1 MADTI
6 SLKVVTPVRLVLEEQ
21 VDELTA
27 PGPLGQLGILPDH
40 AALMTTLETGQLSYR
55 KSGATAVVTVAGGY
69 AEVLDNVV
77 TVLANAAEFPH
88 EIDTARAEE
97 ARARAEEARARAERT
112 LEASDGVDEDAL
124 AAARAALQR
133 AVVRLDTAGRR

>member
-1 MADTI
+1 MAGSI
-6 SLKVVTPVRLVLEEQ
+6 SLRVVTPVRLVLEEQ

-40 AALMTTLETGQLSYR
+40 AALMTTLDIGQLGY
-55 KSGATAVVTVAGGY
+55 KQSGANSVLTLTGGY

-88 EIDTARAEE
+88 EIDADRAEN
-97 ARARAEEARARAERT
+97 ARARAERA
-112 LEASDGVDEDAL
+112 LEESDHADEEAL

-133 AVVRLDTAGRR
+133 ALVRLETAGRR

>member
-1 MADTI
+1 MAGNI
-6 SLKVVTPVRLVLEEQ
+6 SLRVVTPVRLVLEEQ

-40 AALMTTLETGQLSYR
+40 AALMTTLDIGQLSY
-55 KSGATAVVTVAGGY
+55 KQSGATSVVTLAGGY

-88 EIDTARAEE
+88 EIDRERAEN
-97 ARARAEEARARAERT
+97 ARARAERS
-112 LEASDGVDEDAL
+112 LGESDHFDEEDL
-124 AAARAALQR
+124 VAARAALQR
-133 AVVRLDTAGRR
+133 ALVRLETAGYR

>member
-6 SLKVVTPVRLVLEEQ
+6 SLKVVTPIRLVLEEQ

-97 ARARAEEARARAERT
+97 ARARAERT

>member
-1 MADTI
+1 MADNI

-40 AALMTTLETGQLSYR
+40 AALMTTLEIGQLSYR
-55 KSGATAVVTVAGGY
+55 KSGATEVVTVTGGY

-97 ARARAEEARARAERT
+97 ARARAERT
-112 LEASDGVDEDAL
+112 LDAGDGVDEDGL
-124 AAARAALQR
+124 AAARSALQR
-133 AVVRLDTAGRR
+133 AVVRIETSGRR

>member
-1 MADTI
+1 MADSI

-40 AALMTTLETGQLSYR
+40 AALMTTLEVGQLGYR
-55 KSGATAVVTVAGGY
+55 KSGAAAVVTVTGGY

-88 EIDTARAEE
+88 EIDTARAED
-97 ARARAEEARARAERT
+97 AKARAERA
-112 LEASDGVDEDAL
+112 LDEGGQGDEDGV

-133 AVVRLDTAGRR
+133 AVLRLDTAGRR

>member
-1 MADTI
+1 MAGDI
-6 SLKVVTPVRLVLEEQ
+6 SLRVVTPVRLVLEER

-40 AALMTTLETGQLSYR
+40 AALMTTLDIGQLSY
-55 KSGATAVVTVAGGY
+55 KQGGSTSVVTLAGGY

-77 TVLANAAEFPH
+77 TVLADAAEFPA
-88 EIDTARAEE
+88 EIDTARAEN
-97 ARARAEEARARAERT
+97 ARARAERA
-112 LEASDGVDEDAL
+112 LEETDPTDEEAL

-133 AVVRLDTAGRR
+133 ALVRLETAARR

>member
-1 MADTI
+1 MAGNI
-6 SLKVVTPVRLVLEEQ
+6 SLRVVTPVRLVLEEQ

-40 AALMTTLETGQLSYR
+40 AALMTTLDIGQLSYK
-55 KSGATAVVTVAGGY
+55 KSGAASVVTLAGGY

-88 EIDTARAEE
+88 EIDMDRAEN
-97 ARARAEEARARAERT
+97 ARARAEQT
-112 LEASDGVDEDAL
+112 LGDSDHFDEEDL
-124 AAARAALQR
+124 VAARAALQR
-133 AVVRLDTAGRR
+133 ALVRLETAGYR

>member
-1 MADTI
+1 MAESI
-6 SLKVVTPVRLVLEEQ
+6 SLRVVTPARLVLDEQ

-40 AALMTTLETGQLSYR
+40 AALMTTLEIGQLSYR
-55 KSGATAVVTVAGGY
+55 KSGGSAVVTLTGGY

-88 EIDTARAEE
+88 EIDTTRAED
-97 ARARAEEARARAERT
+97 ARNRAERI
-112 LEASDGVDEDAL
+112 LEARDSFDDQAL
-124 AAARAALQR
+124 VAAEVALKRALL
-133 AVVRLDTAGRR
+133 RLETAGWR

>member
-1 MADTI
+1 MADNI

-40 AALMTTLETGQLSYR
+40 AALMTILEIGQLSYR
-55 KSGATAVVTVAGGY
+55 KSGATAVVTVTGGY

-97 ARARAEEARARAERT
+97 ARARAERILDAG
-112 LEASDGVDEDAL
+112 DGVDEDGL
-124 AAARAALQR
+124 AAARFALQR
-133 AVVRLDTAGRR
+133 AVVRIETSGRR

>member
-1 MADTI
+1 MADSI

-97 ARARAEEARARAERT
+97 ARTRAERT
-112 LEASDGVDEDAL
+112 LEASDGVDENEL

>member
-1 MADTI
+1 MADSI

-77 TVLANAAEFPH
+77 TVLANSAEFPH
-88 EIDTARAEE
+88 EIDTARAED
-97 ARARAEEARARAERT
+97 ARARAERT
-112 LEASDGVDEDAL
+112 LEASDGLDEDAL

>member
-1 MADTI
+1 MADSI
-6 SLKVVTPVRLVLEEQ
+6 SLRVVTPVRLVLEEQ

-40 AALMTTLETGQLSYR
+40 AALMSTLEIGPLGYR
-55 KSGATAVVTVAGGY
+55 KSGASSVVTVTGGY

-88 EIDTARAEE
+88 EIDTTRAEG
-97 ARARAEEARARAERT
+97 ARARAERT
-112 LEASDGVDEDAL
+112 IEESDPLDEDGL

-133 AVVRLDTAGRR
+133 AVLRIETAGRR

>member
-1 MADTI
+1 MADNI

-40 AALMTTLETGQLSYR
+40 AALMTTLEIGQLSYR
-55 KSGATAVVTVAGGY
+55 KSGATAVVTVTGGY

-97 ARARAEEARARAERT
+97 AQARAERI
-112 LEASDGVDEDAL
+112 LDAGDGVDEDGL
-124 AAARAALQR
+124 AAARSALQR
-133 AVVRLDTAGRR
+133 AVVRLETAGRR

>member
-1 MADTI
+1 MADKI
-6 SLKVVTPVRLVLEEQ
+6 SLRVVTPTRLVLEEE

-40 AALMTTLETGQLSYR
+40 AALMTTLEIGQLSY
-55 KSGATAVVTVAGGY
+55 KQSGSTGVLAVTGGY

-88 EIDTARAEE
+88 EIDTGRAEE
-97 ARARAEEARARAERT
+97 ARDRAESTLVQSHRYSEEEVAQARASLARA
-112 LEASDGVDEDAL
+112 L
-124 AAARAALQR
+124 
-133 AVVRLDTAGRR
+133 VRLETAGRL

>member
-1 MADTI
+1 MAESI

-40 AALMTTLETGQLSYR
+40 AALMTTLDVGQLSYR
-55 KSGATAVVTVAGGY
+55 KSGANSVITLTGGY

-77 TVLANAAEFPH
+77 TVLADAAEFPN
-88 EIDTARAEE
+88 EIDTARAEN
-97 ARARAEEARARAERT
+97 ARARAERT
-112 LEASDGVDEDAL
+112 LEDRNNADEEAL
-124 AAARAALQR
+124 VAAEAALKR
-133 AVVRLDTAGRR
+133 ALLRLETAE